1 MRILADGVGRRLTA
15 CGKVGDGVDHRHIR
29 RSGLAVEAAE
39 RVGEQRTQ
47 LADPLG
53 DGGFLRLHLD
63 DARLHAV
70 QFGLCGAAALLDL
83 PVGLLVRLAQ
93 DLGGLPIGLLTA
105 GGRIRIGLIAHG
117 PRLVDQL
124 IGFPLGLLTTLLKMG
139 QQLVD
144 LGGGLLLLVGD
155 VGADLLHLGSDL
167 AHGLGAVHLGL
178 VLDLLRLGLGRVHDL
193 RGLAL
198 RVRDQLGHLLA
209 HVGQLLVRIGER
221 RLDLVV
227 VLALQPRDLLIGR
240 LAQVGDLLGGLGA
253 QVGDLAFLR
262 GAFRSQTLEVL
273 LAGVRQ
279 FHVNRLALF
288 AHGLRRFGAQLGGVL
303 LSRSRQALRLMPRV
317 GQQRIGLGVGLAQ
330 HTLGVELGVVDQGLR
345 LLLRGG
351 LGGRGLTL
359 GAFQQVGAGAFRRG
373 EHLLRVGAQRG
384 VARPLPGGL
393 AAFLL

>member
-1 MRILADGVGRRLTA
+1 
-15 CGKVGDGVDHRHIR
+15 
-29 RSGLAVEAAE
+29 
-39 RVGEQRTQ
+39 
-47 LADPLG
+47 
-53 DGGFLRLHLD
+53 
-63 DARLHAV
+63 
-70 QFGLCGAAALLDL
+70 
-83 PVGLLVRLAQ
+83 
-93 DLGGLPIGLLTA
+93 
-105 GGRIRIGLIAHG
+105 
-117 PRLVDQL
+117 
-124 IGFPLGLLTTLLKMG
+124 MG

-384 VARPLPGGL
+384 VARPLSGGL